1 MKEKK
6 MFGKIFINSSIGVL
20 IHIQAQTYLTLQLQV
35 NILLKFVE
43 SGSGINILNP
53 YRASSAQKS
62 KNLTGK
68 VLKRRS

>member
-1 MKEKK
+1 

-43 SGSGINILNP
+43 SGSGINILSTLP
-53 YRASSAQKS
+53 
-62 KNLTGK
+62 GK
-68 VLKRRS
+68 FCPKKQEFNR